1 MKKISRVALA
11 ATFAATMLSPMAV
24 FAEGE
29 ENNDYNEPTYTLTY
43 DFNGGATYDGKS
55 VVVYENQASVAPAL
69 SWSTLVDCFDRN
81 EELNECHPIDI
92 KKGKDLDYVTVN
104 DEPHYLGPDDGFML
118 NQDTVVKYIWK
129 DLEMNDYDLRDD
141 DGNEVSF
148 EEAAGHTYHLEI
160 QKLSFNM
167 SDEEIAAIGIPKEE
181 YEAGKAAIGNAL
193 ENQGDLVAYFEIGIY
208 EFAQNC
214 TDPEGCRDYIHQGP
228 FEVKIKY
235 TEDMGDFRL
244 FKLVYIDMDNNGNV
258 TVGEAVD
265 LTLVD
270 GYLVGTIPHFSGYA
284 LIGTNNVPLAPDTGA
299 AKGLTNAIVAL
310 PILSVVA
317 ILGIIG
323 TAFSLRSI
331 KK

>member
-1 MKKISRVALA
+1 MSIRKDNMKKISRVALA

-141 DGNEVSF
+141 DGNEREEGNDSQRVLLISESLGDKIIKAVSISIELF
-148 EEAAGHTYHLEI
+148 LG
-160 QKLSFNM
+160 
-167 SDEEIAAIGIPKEE
+167 
-181 YEAGKAAIGNAL
+181 
-193 ENQGDLVAYFEIGIY
+193 
-208 EFAQNC
+208 
-214 TDPEGCRDYIHQGP
+214 YIHFP
-228 FEVKIKY
+228 E
-235 TEDMGDFRL
+235 
-244 FKLVYIDMDNNGNV
+244 
-258 TVGEAVD
+258 
-265 LTLVD
+265 
-270 GYLVGTIPHFSGYA
+270 H
-284 LIGTNNVPLAPDTGA
+284 
-299 AKGLTNAIVAL
+299 
-310 PILSVVA
+310 ILESC
-317 ILGIIG
+317 
-323 TAFSLRSI
+323 
-331 KK
+331 